1 MKSLPLA
8 LAASLLL
15 LVAAAQGS
23 PLEGSARASYTLLG
37 LGSDLYGVHYDPSGW
52 MLLAGQN
59 GLIAYA
65 EESSGAW
72 RYRIVSY
79 GGSELRSIAWSGG
92 SGLVVGRE
100 RAVLVERHGSDLTV
114 RDVPFLRGDYELA
127 AWSMDKSF
135 LVLLTSDG
143 RAFAYRPGEPA
154 AYEVPIPSGGAVKL
168 LVESSSRVEGA
179 PYALAVAEREAE
191 NQEISEVL
199 AIGYEGAREVGD
211 DSPEPLRSL
220 ARLLLEA
227 LEKYPGLRGRAIL
240 IPSEGGLGSLV
251 LFSGNIVEVYGGS
264 RIALA
269 FDVLGAAGSGGRVVA
284 VGRGGGVAIVDVASG
299 DVRYVSIPS
308 SERVFFIDADTAAVT
323 SPSGL
328 FLYSFSTG
336 SVEYIPMPSRPTS
349 LLPAEGLVA
358 DEGGRI
364 FRLIR
369 PAPWKGGL
377 SLVATLDSGYVA
389 DMAKLGGQVMLLVA
403 GTKPEK
409 TRLML
414 LGPSGLRTLPEASK
428 LQDAELVR
436 AASLG
441 EAAVL
446 AGPGG
451 IFYVSSGGQPVR
463 LGGSEAGATAA
474 SWHPEGCVCLV
485 TGRGGRLFGILDG
498 QLLPI
503 PAETSRDLVSA
514 AWGDGYALVGGSGVL
529 YLFDGYR
536 LTELEAPHVT
546 TWQSIAYRGSGEFLA
561 STPLGL
567 MLIKT
572 SYSPARALDA
582 VLADH
587 STTAGGE
594 HRVTIVVIAHEGM
607 EVKTVRPEGPAV
619 VTDWSGPRRLAPGCP
634 ATITASL
641 KPMEDK
647 SLGTTVRLY
656 LDTDGGSFELA
667 ALDLAAPSQAQQSAA
682 GNPIAIVAIAAGAI
696 AAIAVVVAR
705 RRSRRAGEEPRGEP
719 NEEAGGEAQGGEARK
734 DEQGRGDLEE
744 EYWGRGG
751 VWD

>member
-1 MKSLPLA
+1 MRPLA
-8 LAASLLL
+8 VLVSILLLAA
-15 LVAAAQGS
+15 AASGS
-23 PLEGSARASYTLLG
+23 PVEPSARASYTLLG

-52 MLLAGQN
+52 MLLAGQS

-65 EESSGAW
+65 EMSGGAW

-79 GGSELRSIAWSGG
+79 GGSDLRSIAWSGD

-100 RAVLVERHGSDLTV
+100 RAVLVERHGKDLTV
-114 RDVPFLRGDYELA
+114 RDVPFLRANYELA

-135 LVLLTSDG
+135 LVLVTPEG
-143 RAFAYRPGEPA
+143 RVFAYRPGEPA
-154 AYEVPIPSGGAVKL
+154 AYEVPIPSGGAVR
-168 LVESSSRVEGA
+168 LVVEPSSRVEGA
-179 PYALAVAEREAE
+179 SYALAVAEWE
-191 NQEISEVL
+191 SEGQKSYRVL
-199 AIGYEGAREVGD
+199 SIGFGGAGEVGG

-220 ARLLLEA
+220 SRLILDA
-227 LEKYPGLRGRAIL
+227 LGKYPGLRGRAIL

-269 FDVLGAAGSGGRVVA
+269 FEVLGAAGSGGRVVA
-284 VGRGGGVAIVDVASG
+284 VGRGGGVAMIDVGSG

-308 SERVFFIDADTAAVT
+308 SERVFFIDAETAAVT
-323 SPSGL
+323 SPRGL
-328 FLYSFSTG
+328 FLYSFPTG

-349 LLPAEGLVA
+349 LLPSEGLVA

-389 DMAKLGGQVMLLVA
+389 EMARLGEQVMLLVA

-414 LGPSGLRTLPEASK
+414 LGQSGLRTLPEASK

-436 AASLG
+436 AASIG

-451 IFYVSSGGQPVR
+451 IFYVPREGQPIR

-474 SWHPEGCVCLV
+474 SWHPDGCVCLV

-503 PAETSRDLVSA
+503 PAETSRDLLSA
-514 AWGDGYALVGGSGVL
+514 AWGEGYALVGGSGVL
-529 YLFDGYR
+529 YLFDGHG
-536 LTELEAPHVT
+536 LLELEAPHVT
-546 TWQSIAYRGSGEFLA
+546 SWQSIAYRGSGEFLA

-567 MLIKT
+567 ILVKA
-572 SYSPARALDA
+572 SYAPSKPLDSVVLDRSPTAR
-582 VLADH
+582 
-587 STTAGGE
+587 GE
-594 HRVTIVVIAHEGM
+594 QRVTIVAIAHERVGIRN
-607 EVKTVRPEGPAV
+607 VRPEGPAAL
-619 VTDWSGPRRLAPGCP
+619 TDWSGPRSLSPGCP
-634 ATITASL
+634 ATIAVTL
-641 KPMEDK
+641 KPMGDR
-647 SLGTTVRLY
+647 SMGSTVWLY
-656 LDTDGGSFELA
+656 IDTDEGSSIGIATLELA
-667 ALDLAAPSQAQQSAA
+667 AQSKAQQPAA
-682 GNPIAIVAIAAGAI
+682 EPLVMPLLVIGAVAAV
-696 AAIAVVVAR
+696 AVVVVRRVR
-705 RRSRRAGEEPRGEP
+705 RRPSHVEEGRSGPGEEPRGE
-719 NEEAGGEAQGGEARK
+719 EGEGR
-734 DEQGRGDLEE
+734 GRGDLEGD
-744 EYWGRGG
+744 YWGSGG
-751 VWD
+751 AWD

>member
-1 MKSLPLA
+1 MRSLVVLVTVLL
-8 LAASLLL
+8 LAA
-15 LVAAAQGS
+15 AASGS
-23 PLEGSARASYTLLG
+23 PAEPSARASYTLLG

-52 MLLAGQN
+52 MLLAGQS

-65 EESSGAW
+65 EESGGAW

-79 GGSELRSIAWSGG
+79 GGSDLRSIVWSGD

-100 RAVLVERHGSDLTV
+100 RAVLVERHGKDLTV
-114 RDVPFLRGDYELA
+114 RDVPFLRASYELA

-135 LVLLTSDG
+135 LVLVTPEG
-143 RAFAYRPGEPA
+143 RVFAYRPGEPA
-154 AYEVPIPSGGAVKL
+154 AYEVPTPSGGAVR
-168 LVESSSRVEGA
+168 LVVEPSSRVEGA
-179 PYALAVAEREAE
+179 SYALAVAEWV
-191 NQEISEVL
+191 SEGQKTYRVL
-199 AIGYEGAREVGD
+199 SIGFGGAREVGD

-220 ARLLLEA
+220 SRLILDA
-227 LEKYPGLRGRAIL
+227 LGKYPGIRGRAIL

-269 FDVLGAAGSGGRVVA
+269 FEVLGAAGSGGRVVA
-284 VGRGGGVAIVDVASG
+284 VGRGGGVAMIDVGSG

-308 SERVFFIDADTAAVT
+308 SERVFFIDAETAAVT
-323 SPSGL
+323 SPRGL
-328 FLYSFSTG
+328 FLYSFPTG

-349 LLPAEGLVA
+349 LLPSEGLVA

-389 DMAKLGGQVMLLVA
+389 EMARLGGQVMLLVA

-414 LGPSGLRTLPEASK
+414 LGQSGLRTLPEASK

-451 IFYVSSGGQPVR
+451 IFYVSREGQPIR

-474 SWHPEGCVCLV
+474 SWHPDGCVCLV

-503 PAETSRDLVSA
+503 PAETSRDLLSA
-514 AWGDGYALVGGSGVL
+514 AWGEGYALVGGTGVL
-529 YLFDGYR
+529 YLFDGHG
-536 LTELEAPHVT
+536 LLELEAPHVT
-546 TWQSIAYRGSGEFLA
+546 SWQSIAYRGSGEFLA

-567 MLIKT
+567 ILVKA
-572 SYSPARALDA
+572 SYAPSKPLDSVVLDRSPTAR
-582 VLADH
+582 
-587 STTAGGE
+587 GE
-594 HRVTIVVIAHEGM
+594 QRVTIVVIAHERVGIRN
-607 EVKTVRPEGPAV
+607 VRPEGPAAL
-619 VTDWSGPRRLAPGCP
+619 TDWSGPRSLAPGCP
-634 ATITASL
+634 ASITVTL
-641 KPMEDK
+641 KPMGDR
-647 SLGTTVRLY
+647 SMGSTVWLY
-656 LDTDGGSFELA
+656 IDTDEGSPIEIATLELSA
-667 ALDLAAPSQAQQSAA
+667 QSKAQQPAA
-682 GNPIAIVAIAAGAI
+682 EPLVMPLLVIGAVAAV
-696 AAIAVVVAR
+696 AVVVVRRVR
-705 RRSRRAGEEPRGEP
+705 RRPSHVEEGRSGPGEEPRGE
-719 NEEAGGEAQGGEARK
+719 EEEGHEERR
-734 DEQGRGDLEE
+734 GRGDLEGD
-744 EYWGRGG
+744 YWGSGG
-751 VWD
+751 AWD